1 MYDKK
6 RAFGNRE
13 FFYLKKMDLR
23 QIDIFNKNTDIR
35 HDSIISGWTMWNL
48 RKNVGKRLFFHNKKL
63 KKESNYRLHNF
74 RIFFY
79 IFRIYAFLVLMFTYL
94 KMFLHLLLVPKCLF
108 LSQYEQRD
116 ANASSNSS
124 HLMASPSSGCAAAHE
139 GGVPAPPAVQRS
151 SQRSSAGSASGKA
164 ASTHPTPRR
173 RQGWKKPGFF

>member
-1 MYDKK
+1 
-6 RAFGNRE
+6 
-13 FFYLKKMDLR
+13 
-23 QIDIFNKNTDIR
+23 
-35 HDSIISGWTMWNL
+35 L

-124 HLMASPSSGCAAAHE
+124 HLMASPSSGCAAAHG

-164 ASTHPTPRR
+164 ASTHPTPPSAVTPPSPALPPIATNMSPTVARPWPDR
-173 RQGWKKPGFF
+173 AVIMLPTFVHLIVVGS